1 MKNLTRKLTI
11 RIAAAAIALALP
23 MTAQAQLFFTDPNFD
38 RGAVEP
44 GDPVI
49 GAELPGA
56 NPAEQRAALLWNL
69 RASLNVAALQCQF
82 SRYLRSVDNYNA
94 ILDHHSEELSTAYST
109 LGAYFRRNAANQRAG
124 ERGFDNWNTGTYQT
138 FSSLYGQIGFCQVAS
153 DVAKQALT
161 RPKGELYGVAR
172 DRIRELRSALRPSG
186 DRLFSEI
193 APLNALQPLPYT
205 TFSGPTC
212 NGLRGRD
219 LRRCQQ
225 QQSR

>member
-23 MTAQAQLFFTDPNFD
+23 ATAQAQLFFTDPNFE

-69 RASLNVAALQCQF
+69 RAGLNVAALQCQF

-94 ILDHHSEELSTAYST
+94 ILDHHSEELASAYST
-109 LGAYFRRNAANQRAG
+109 LEGYFRRNAANQRAG
-124 ERGFDNWNTGTYQT
+124 QRGFDNWNTGTYQT

-161 RPKGELYGVAR
+161 RPKGELYSVAR
-172 DRIRELRSALRPSG
+172 DRIREMRSALRPSG

-193 APLNALQPLPYT
+193 APLTALQPLPYT

-212 NGLRGRD
+212 AGLRGRD